1 MATEYHIYKNDG
13 LGGAIDYGTIHATV
27 AVLTWDT
34 AALTAGTWRFG
45 VRAFDTVSGLEEANV
60 DAAVEIVIDVS
71 LADISAVPQ
80 APIALSAVATANGG
94 CHLVWAYPRGSEVTP
109 EGFHVYLGTPVID
122 YLNLVDSVLAT
133 GATQYS
139 VDLAGLTDGA
149 IYQIAVRAFSFAG
162 LEEQN
167 TVTTTI
173 TADATPPANVANLA
187 VS

>member
-1 MATEYHIYKNDG
+1 MATNYRVFVNDG
-13 LGGAIDYGTIHATV
+13 LGGPVDYGTVHATV
-27 AVLTWDT
+27 SALTWDSSP
-34 AALTAGTWRFG
+34 LTAGTWLFG

-60 DAAVEIVIDVS
+60 DAVVEIVIDVS
-71 LADISAVPQ
+71 LEDHSAVPRP
-80 APIALSAVATANGG
+80 PIALSAVATANGG

-109 EGFHVYLGTPVID
+109 EGFHIYLGSPTVD
-122 YLNLVDSVLAT
+122 YMTLVDSVPAT

-139 VDLAGLTDGA
+139 ADLAGLVDGDT
-149 IYQIAVRAFSFAG
+149 YQIAVRAYSFAG

-167 TVTTTI
+167 TSTTTI